1 MSIIRLKPI
10 AEQIIKEYEGA
21 QDLSKRRSIWIG
33 MNEAWEELRTRFS
46 EACEIYSKGQ
56 TWGLYRGYNTAKH
69 KEKSINDMF
78 FIDPKKSIRTSK
90 ETNNFYTYWISTSP
104 LWKDYPPRNKSVIGS
119 FNKNVASD
127 YGPLIFLLVPINGAR
142 FSIVENRDAWG
153 AFSHAESF
161 FQLEPGDVA
170 LDSMSYEIAKF
181 FSIASIVLNLTTIQT
196 DIPTDESPVYE
207 LMDKDPEEFLHK
219 IEPHRKDII
228 DNIEEIK
235 NHIKNLTSISSKR
248 KLTIFADRIQQHQH
262 LSSFEKMF
270 DYMYSPK
277 ENKVNLVNG
286 IKSLYEKYD
295 YSDYEF
301 WTDAECLLI
310 PTKFR
315 DPNDNIFRR
324 VMRGESP
331 PND

>member
-1 MSIIRLKPI
+1 MPIIRLKPI
-10 AEQIIKEYEGA
+10 AEQIVKEHEGD

-33 MNEAWEELRTRFS
+33 MDEAWEELRTRFS

-56 TWGLYRGYNTAKH
+56 TWGLYRGYSTAKH
-69 KEKSINDMF
+69 KEKSTNDMF

-90 ETNNFYTYWISTSP
+90 ETNNFYTHWISTSP
-104 LWKDYPPRNKSVIGS
+104 LWKDYPPRDRSVIGS
-119 FNKNVASD
+119 FNQNIASD
-127 YGPLIFLLVPINGAR
+127 YGSLIFLLVPINGAR
-142 FSIVENRDAWG
+142 FAITQDRDAWNS
-153 AFSHAESF
+153 FSHASSF
-161 FQLEPGDVA
+161 FKVSFDSPGI
-170 LDSMSYEIAKF
+170 DSIAIKIAQF
-181 FSIASIVLNLTTIQT
+181 FSVASRALNLTTISV
-196 DIPTDESPVYE
+196 DIPIKYNDEYKLMDDLYK
-207 LMDKDPEEFLHK
+207 LMDKDPDKFLEK

-228 DNIEEIK
+228 DNIKEIK
-235 NHIKNLTSISSKR
+235 RHLKSKQ
-248 KLTIFADRIQQHQH
+248 LMVFADKVVQYQH

-270 DYMYSPK
+270 DQMFSPK
-277 ENKVNLVNG
+277 ENNVDLVNG

-295 YSDYEF
+295 SSNNEF